1 MKNRVRVFVEFMVLS
16 MNINKINN
24 VLKTCTA
31 LSHQRA
37 YVCILQDY
45 Q

>member
-24 VLKTCTA
+24 VLKTCVT
-31 LSHQRA
+31 
-37 YVCILQDY
+37 
-45 Q
+45 

>member
-24 VLKTCTA
+24 VLKTCIT
-31 LSHQRA
+31 
-37 YVCILQDY
+37 
-45 Q
+45 